1 MDMFPQSSQ
10 EKKKKIGLSEKSV
23 DDLFCNRR
31 NPQDI
36 HRRAMKFSGIL
47 FSRNITIGTK
57 KDRKI
62 KREAVK
68 ILNFYREDT
77 GC

>member
-1 MDMFPQSSQ
+1 M
-10 EKKKKIGLSEKSV
+10 